1 MNKKYLKNT
10 EWSILICTIILI
22 SIGLLALYSASK
34 SSELGD
40 LKKQVLWVIISIPVL
55 IITTLV
61 DYKIIAKLS
70 IGFYILSII
79 LLIAVLLT
87 SAINGATS
95 WFNIGTIS
103 IQPAELAKIA
113 VVLFLANIMSK
124 MSKEEI
130 NKPIK
135 LAMILG
141 IVLLPYSFKTRLWN
155 SNGIYCCNS
164 CNAICIRNK
173 KEIYNNSIFISN
185 NSCAN
190 IILFCTAR
198 AC

>member
-79 LLIAVLLT
+79 LHSDLY
-87 SAINGATS
+87 
-95 WFNIGTIS
+95 FTI
-103 IQPAELAKIA
+103 
-113 VVLFLANIMSK
+113 
-124 MSKEEI
+124 
-130 NKPIK
+130 
-135 LAMILG
+135 
-141 IVLLPYSFKTRLWN
+141 
-155 SNGIYCCNS
+155 
-164 CNAICIRNK
+164 
-173 KEIYNNSIFISN
+173 
-185 NSCAN
+185 
-190 IILFCTAR
+190 
-198 AC
+198 